1 MDPFIVSPR
10 HRTVV
15 SYFLEDPAVQ
25 TIGAARSSV
34 RAAPLPLPLTPP
46 AHEPAR
52 LAVDIFCDGAC
63 LNNGRRGARGG
74 YGMVARQGSTEL
86 VAVSEPLSP
95 AEPQTNQRAELRGL
109 GAALTYAE
117 TAAGAGAT
125 TVRIYT
131 DSEYAINCLTR
142 WSPAWRRAG
151 WRKAGGEPVL
161 HRDLLEPLCDKWGAL
176 RGVAFLNHVAAHTGR
191 QDLISLGNE
200 RADGLARAAL
210 SRADNFFL

>member
-1 MDPFIVSPR
+1 MSPR

-15 SYFLEDPAVQ
+15 SYFLEDPETQ
-25 TIGAARSSV
+25 TIGAVRPSL
-34 RAAPLPLPLTPP
+34 RAAPPPIAPP
-46 AHEPAR
+46 AHAPAR
-52 LAVDIFCDGAC
+52 LAIDIFCDGSC
-63 LNNGRRGARGG
+63 LNNGRRGARAG
-74 YGMVARQGSTEL
+74 YGMVARQGATEL

-95 AEPQTNQRAELRGL
+95 SEPQTNQRAELRGL

-117 TAAGAGAT
+117 TAASGGAT
-125 TVRIYT
+125 TIRIYT

-142 WSPAWRRAG
+142 WSAAWRRSG

-210 SRADNFFL
+210 NRADNFFL